1 LQNQSVNNN
10 TFSILKPFYKR
21 ILIVDDNTDITLTF
35 KSALEGSYDDKRF
48 EVYGY
53 NNPLAALSEFK
64 PHFYDILLTDI
75 NLPRYEW
82 LSIMWAPETS
92 LAIARNGIR
101 SMVCDKKNLFVIVCS
116 AFMKYKYDLRY
127 LADIHNSSRVI
138 FCL

>member
-1 LQNQSVNNN
+1 M
-10 TFSILKPFYKR
+10 
-21 ILIVDDNTDITLTF
+21 
-35 KSALEGSYDDKRF
+35 EGSYDDKRF
-48 EVYGY
+48 EVHGY

-92 LAIARNGIR
+92 LVIARNGFDTYATMRNLEVNIDYTEELIR

-116 AFMKYKYDLRY
+116 VFMKYKYDLRY

>member
-1 LQNQSVNNN
+1 MQNQSVNNN

-35 KSALEGSYDDKRF
+35 KSALEEYYDDKRF

-92 LAIARNGIR
+92 LAIARNGFDTYATMR
-101 SMVCDKKNLFVIVCS
+101 NLEVNIDYTEEAHS
-116 AFMKYKYDLRY
+116 
-127 LADIHNSSRVI
+127 
-138 FCL
+138 